1 MDKTIFINALLDLR
15 GEMNPFSRLR
25 RFGKTLNM
33 IFHWKMH
40 IVVDIIKQL
49 VSHAGR
55 EEKEQ
60 IETLIAGNTIEILIP
75 NMEVRMVFER
85 TIRQWVQNQL
95 ERSDSLNL
103 YEALEIGDA
112 SKVQGMIDEQLK
124 HGISF
129 YDSVENFYHGFV
141 TGKLNQS

>member
-1 MDKTIFINALLDLR
+1 MDKTIYINALLDLR
-15 GEMNPFSRLR
+15 GEMNLFTRPR

-55 EEKEQ
+55 EEQEQ

-129 YDSVENFYHGFV
+129 YDSVENF
-141 TGKLNQS
+141 